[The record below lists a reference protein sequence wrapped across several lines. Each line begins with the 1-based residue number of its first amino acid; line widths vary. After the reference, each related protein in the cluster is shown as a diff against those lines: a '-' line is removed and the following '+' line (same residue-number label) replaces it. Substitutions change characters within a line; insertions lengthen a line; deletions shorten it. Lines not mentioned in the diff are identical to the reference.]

1 MIRRYATNLRCG
13 ACLAKVAPLLDAA
26 DGLKRWS
33 VDLAAPG
40 RPLTA
45 EGDRAGRADLDFVLA
60 PAGYA
65 TTGELAPDPA
75 PATTAAPEVGGRPPS
90 YAPLAVVVGYL
101 VGTVGLIELSSGG
114 FDRHR
119 AMLNLMAGFFLVF
132 SAFKLLDL
140 RGFADSYATYDV
152 LARRQPTLRARL
164 PICGTRPGR
173 GVPGPLPVAGH
184 ERRHARGVMLISL
197 VGVAQTVVAGRKI
210 RCACLGAGFNL
221 PMSSVTLVEDG
232 VMALMAGAM
241 LLAP

>member
-1 MIRRYATNLRCG
+1 MIRRYTTNLRCG
-13 ACLAKVAPLLDAA
+13 ACLARVAPLLDAA
-26 DGLKRWS
+26 DGIKRWT

-40 RPLTA
+40 RPLSA
-45 EGDRAGRADLDFVLA
+45 EGERVGRAEIDALLA

-75 PATTAAPEVGGRPPS
+75 PATAAGPEVGGKPPS

-101 VGTVGLIELSSGG
+101 VGTIGLIELSSGE

-152 LARRQPTLRARL
+152 LARRSRLYALAYPFIELALGAAYLARFQL
-164 PICGTRPGR
+164 PITN
-173 GVPGPLPVAGH
+173 A
-184 ERRHARGVMLISL
+184 ATFAVMLLSL
-197 VGVAQTVVAGRKI
+197 VGVAQTVLSGRKI

-232 VMALMAGAM
+232 AMALMAGAM
-241 LLAP
+241 LVLG